1 MAIHLA
7 PSSLLLVQSRDLL
20 TDFLLHSLAN
30 PWSIT
35 PSFQSI
41 GWVDEEG
48 AVRMYTCS
56 HARFGNPPGIES
68 ALMIAG

>member
-7 PSSLLLVQSRDLL
+7 SSSLLLVQGRDLL

-35 PSFQSI
+35 LSFQFI

-48 AVRMYTCS
+48 AVCMYTCL
-56 HARFGNPPGIES
+56 HARFGNPPGIEP
-68 ALMIAG
+68 ALMVAG